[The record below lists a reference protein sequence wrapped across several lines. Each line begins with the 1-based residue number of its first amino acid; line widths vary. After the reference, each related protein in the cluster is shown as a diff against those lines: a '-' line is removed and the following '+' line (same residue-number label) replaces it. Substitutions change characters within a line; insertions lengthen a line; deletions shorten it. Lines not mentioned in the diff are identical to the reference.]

1 MTATARDVL
10 WLVVAFLLAV
20 KAINFLFWW
29 AKREVKLALCSLS
42 VTHFTG
48 LYRICK
54 ALAYYLRCP
63 PIVAARLSVASS
75 RIPWRPVVVIIGLS
89 GLSASNR

>member
-29 AKREVKLALCSLS
+29 AKREVKLYVNWS
-42 VTHFTG
+42 H
-48 LYRICK
+48 R
-54 ALAYYLRCP
+54 
-63 PIVAARLSVASS
+63 RL
-75 RIPWRPVVVIIGLS
+75 
-89 GLSASNR
+89 